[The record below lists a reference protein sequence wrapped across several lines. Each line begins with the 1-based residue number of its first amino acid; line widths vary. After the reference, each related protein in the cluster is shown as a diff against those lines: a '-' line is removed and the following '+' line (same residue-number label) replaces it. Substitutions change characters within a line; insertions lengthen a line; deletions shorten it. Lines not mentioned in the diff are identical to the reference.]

1 MEKEFYIVT
10 PCYNDFE
17 SLYILLENI
26 DRENEKHKHNFSV
39 IIVNDASLQENPFID
54 KKFENIKQI
63 SQIDLTKNVGHQRA
77 IAFGISH
84 INSTIKEHKNGA
96 VIVMDCDGEDDY
108 LDVFN
113 FVNKYSDDK
122 ILFAKRKKR
131 SESLLFVVFY
141 IFYKFI
147 FKLLT
152 GKTLQSGN
160 FSIIPLCMLNKV
172 ASLDEIWNHYHAGIL
187 KSKLPIEYL
196 NCNRSLR
203 YKGKSKMNFSALVL
217 HGLSSISV
225 FNEIVFVRLTI
236 FSCIFLVLSTLI
248 SIVVLVVKFYFHNA
262 SPGWVTTIIGVL
274 LIMCVQFLTI
284 VITSTFLVLGRR
296 SSLSAQKEQSWI

>member
-1 MEKEFYIVT
+1 MKTEFYIVT

-26 DRENEKHKHNFSV
+26 DRENEKYKYNFSV
-39 IIVNDASLQENPFID
+39 IVVNDASLQENLFID

-63 SQIDLTKNVGHQRA
+63 SQIDLVKNGGHQRA
-77 IAFGISH
+77 IALGLSH
-84 INSTIKEHKNGA
+84 INSSLKEHKNGA
-96 VIVMDCDGEDDY
+96 VIVMDCDGEDNY

-141 IFYKFI
+141 IFYKLI

-160 FSIIPLCMLNKV
+160 FSIIPLRMLNKV
-172 ASLDEIWNHYHAGIL
+172 VSLNEIWNHYHAGVL

-196 NCNRSLR
+196 NCNRSKR

-236 FSCIFLVLSTLI
+236 FSCIFLVLSILI
-248 SIVVLVVKFYFHNA
+248 ASAVLAVKFYLNNA
-262 SPGWVTTIIGVL
+262 SPGWVTTVIGVL

-296 SSLSAQKEQSWI
+296 SSSIIQREE

>member
-26 DRENEKHKHNFSV
+26 DRENEKYKYNFSV
-39 IIVNDASLQENPFID
+39 IVINDASLQENPFID
-54 KKFENIKQI
+54 RKFENIKQI
-63 SQIDLTKNVGHQRA
+63 LQIDLIKNVGHQRA
-77 IAFGISH
+77 IASGLSH
-84 INSTIKEHKNGA
+84 INSNLKEHKNGA

-108 LDVFN
+108 LDIFN

-131 SESLLFVVFY
+131 SESLLFIVFY

-152 GKTLQSGN
+152 GKVLQSGN

-172 ASLDEIWNHYHAGIL
+172 VNIDEIWNHYCAGIL
-187 KSKLPIEYL
+187 KSKLLIEYL
-196 NCNRSLR
+196 SCNRSTR
-203 YKGKSKMNFSALVL
+203 YKGKSKMNFSTLVL

-236 FSCIFLVLSTLI
+236 FSCIFIVLSILI
-248 SIVVLVVKFYFHNA
+248 SSVVLIAKFCFNNA
-262 SPGWVTTIIGVL
+262 SPGWVTTVIGIV

-284 VITSTFLVLGRR
+284 VITSTFLVLEKR
-296 SSLSAQKEQSWI
+296 SSNPAKTGTQ

>member
-1 MEKEFYIVT
+1 MEKEFYILT

-26 DRENEKHKHNFSV
+26 DRENEKYKYSFSV
-39 IIVNDASLQENPFID
+39 IIVNDASLQENHFIN

-63 SQIDLTKNVGHQRA
+63 SQIDLIKNEGHQRS
-77 IAFGISH
+77 IALGLLH
-84 INSTIKEHKNGA
+84 INSKLKEHKNGA
-96 VIVMDCDGEDDY
+96 VIVMDCDGEDNY

-113 FVNKYSDDK
+113 FVNKYSNDK

-131 SESLLFVVFY
+131 SESLFFIVFY
-141 IFYKFI
+141 IFYKFT

-152 GKTLQSGN
+152 GKVLQSGN

-172 ASLDEIWNHYHAGIL
+172 TSLNEIWNHYHASIL

-196 NCNRSLR
+196 NCNRSMR
-203 YKGKSKMNFSALVL
+203 YKGKSKMNFSTLVL

-225 FNEIVFVRLTI
+225 FNEIVFARLTI
-236 FSCIFLVLSTLI
+236 FSCIFLVLSILI
-248 SIVVLVVKFYFHNA
+248 SSVVLIAKFYFNNA
-262 SPGWVTTIIGVL
+262 SPGWVTTVIGVL
-274 LIMCVQFLTI
+274 IIMCIQFLTI

-296 SSLSAQKEQSWI
+296 NFFDNEKNPM

>member
-26 DRENEKHKHNFSV
+26 DKENEKYKYNFSV
-39 IIVNDASLQENPFID
+39 VIVNDASLQENPFID

-63 SQIDLTKNVGHQRA
+63 TQIDLIKNGGHQKA
-77 IAFGISH
+77 IALGLLH
-84 INSTIKEHKNGA
+84 VNSNLKERKNGA
-96 VIVMDCDGEDDY
+96 VIVMDCDGEDNY

-131 SESLLFVVFY
+131 SESLLFIVFY

-152 GKTLQSGN
+152 GKVLQSGN

-172 ASLDEIWNHYHAGIL
+172 VNLNEIWNHYHAGIL

-196 NCNRSLR
+196 GCNRSKR
-203 YKGKSKMNFSALVL
+203 YKGESKMNFSALVL

-236 FSCIFLVLSTLI
+236 FSCMFLVLSILI
-248 SIVVLVVKFYFHNA
+248 SSVVLAVKFYLNNA
-262 SPGWVTTIIGVL
+262 SPGWVTTVIGIL

-296 SSLSAQKEQSWI
+296 SSHEIRNDF

>member
-26 DRENEKHKHNFSV
+26 DKENEKHKYNFSV

-84 INSTIKEHKNGA
+84 INSNIKEHKNGA
-96 VIVMDCDGEDDY
+96 VIVMDCDGEDNY

-172 ASLDEIWNHYHAGIL
+172 VSLDEIWNHYHAGIL

-248 SIVVLVVKFYFHNA
+248 SFVVLVVKFYFHNA

-296 SSLSAQKEQSWI
+296 SSLNAQKE

>member
-26 DRENEKHKHNFSV
+26 NRENEKYKYSFSV
-39 IIVNDASLQENPFID
+39 IIVNDGSLQENPFID
-54 KKFENIKQI
+54 RKFENIKQI
-63 SQIDLTKNVGHQRA
+63 SQIDLIKNGGHQRA
-77 IAFGISH
+77 IALGLSH
-84 INSTIKEHKNGA
+84 INSSLNEHKNGA
-96 VIVMDCDGEDDY
+96 VIVMDCDGEDSY

-113 FVNKYSDDK
+113 FVDKYCDDK

-131 SESLLFVVFY
+131 SEGLLFVVFY

-152 GKTLQSGN
+152 GKVLQSGN
-160 FSIIPLCMLNKV
+160 FSIIPLRMLNRV
-172 ASLDEIWNHYHAGIL
+172 ANLNEIWNHYHAGIL

-196 NCNRSLR
+196 NCNRSTR
-203 YKGKSKMNFSALVL
+203 YKGKSNMNFSALVL

-236 FSCIFLVLSTLI
+236 FSCIFMVLSI
-248 SIVVLVVKFYFHNA
+248 FVSSGVLVMKFYWHNA
-262 SPGWVTTIIGVL
+262 SPGWVTTIIGFMIIL
-274 LIMCVQFLTI
+274 CVQFLTI

-296 SSLSAQKEQSWI
+296 SSFTVQGKE

>member
-1 MEKEFYIVT
+1 MQQNYYIIT
-10 PCYNDFE
+10 TCYNDFE

-26 DRENEKHKHNFSV
+26 DRENEKYKHNFSV

-63 SQIDLTKNVGHQRA
+63 SQIDLIKNGGHQRA
-77 IAFGISH
+77 IASGLSYL
-84 INSTIKEHKNGA
+84 NSNLKEHKNGA
-96 VIVMDCDGEDDY
+96 VIVMDCDGEDNY

-152 GKTLQSGN
+152 GKILQSGN
-160 FSIIPLCMLNKV
+160 FSLIPLCMLNKV
-172 ASLDEIWNHYHAGIL
+172 VNLNEIWNHYHAGIL

-196 NCNRSLR
+196 NCNRSTR

-236 FSCIFLVLSTLI
+236 FSCIFMVFSILI
-248 SIVVLVVKFYFHNA
+248 SSVVLVAKFYYNNA
-262 SPGWVTTIIGVL
+262 SPGWVTTVIGVL

-284 VITSTFLVLGRR
+284 VITSTFLVLGKR
-296 SSLSAQKEQSWI
+296 SSSIIQRKE